1 MIRPMFDPAAEPRWM
16 RHCTALALRLGFL
29 PSLAGLSALLV
40 LAVLGL
46 TETSLWLMDQGP
58 KPLALWVAGALAL
71 LVSPFLA
78 AWLLRLMFQLDAARQ
93 RHSVNATQDDLTG
106 AHNRRHFMQVAEREW
121 ARCRRY
127 AEDGALLLIDADQF
141 KSLKGSHGAAC
152 CDALLRDMTRLVTQ
166 SLRQPDLLA
175 RYGAEALIVY
185 LPNTDPIGAL
195 DVAERMRERIAGHT
209 LRWQNGGVSSTVS
222 IGVASVGATHVTLDA
237 LVQDTLTALQAA
249 KEAGRNCVRAAPI
262 QPRATP
268 TRPPSAASGLRD
280 KRP

>member
-1 MIRPMFDPAAEPRWM
+1 MFDPAAEPRWM
-16 RHCTALALRLGFL
+16 RRCTALALRLGFL
-29 PSLAGLSALLV
+29 PSLAAMSLLLV

-46 TETSLWLMDQGP
+46 TQAAVWLIGQGP
-58 KPLALWVAGALAL
+58 KPLALMVSGGLSL

-93 RHSVNATQDDLTG
+93 RHSVNATKDELTG
-106 AHNRRHFMQVAEREW
+106 AQPPALHAGAEREW

-141 KSLKGSHGAAC
+141 KSLKGSHGHAS
-152 CDALLRDMTRLVTQ
+152 CDALLRDMTRVVTQ

-175 RYGAEALIVY
+175 RYGAETLIVY
-185 LPNTDPIGAL
+185 LPNTDPMGAL
-195 DVAERMRERIAGHT
+195 DVAERIRERIAGHT
-209 LRWQNGGVSSTVS
+209 LRWHNGGVSSTVS

-237 LVQDTLTALQAA
+237 LVQDALNALQAA

-262 QPRATP
+262 PPRATP
-268 TRPPSAASGLRD
+268 ARPPSAASGGPRAR
-280 KRP
+280 RP

>member
-16 RHCTALALRLGFL
+16 RQCTALALRLGFL
-29 PSLAGLSALLV
+29 PALAGLSLL
-40 LAVLGL
+40 LLLGVLGL
-46 TETSLWLMDQGP
+46 TQAAILLLGQGP
-58 KPLALWVAGALAL
+58 KPLALLAAGALAL
-71 LVSPFLA
+71 LLSPVLA

-141 KSLKGSHGAAC
+141 KALKGSHGAAC

-175 RYGAEALIVY
+175 RYGAEALIAY
-185 LPNTDPIGAL
+185 LPNTDPMGAL
-195 DVAERMRERIAGHT
+195 DAAERIRERLAGHM
-209 LRWQNGGVSSTVS
+209 LRWQNGGVGSTVS
-222 IGVASVGATHVTLDA
+222 IGVASVGAAHVTLDA
-237 LVQDTLTALQAA
+237 LVQDAVGALQAA

-262 QPRATP
+262 QPRAATA
-268 TRPPSAASGLRD
+268 RPPSSATRLRGP
-280 KRP
+280 RH

>member
-1 MIRPMFDPAAEPRWM
+1 MFDPAAEPRWM
-16 RHCTALALRLGFL
+16 RRCTALALRLGFL
-29 PSLAGLSALLV
+29 PSLAGLSTLLV
-40 LAVLGL
+40 LGVLAL
-46 TETSLWLMDQGP
+46 TQASLWLIGQGP
-58 KPLALWVAGALAL
+58 KPLALLVTGAIAL
-71 LVSPFLA
+71 VLSPFLA

-93 RHSVNATQDDLTG
+93 RQSSNATQDDLTG

-127 AEDGALLLIDADQF
+127 TEDGALLLIDADQF
-141 KSLKGSHGAAC
+141 KSLKGTHGGAC
-152 CDALLRDMTRLVTQ
+152 CDALLRDLTRLVTQ

-185 LPNTDPIGAL
+185 LPNTDPMGAL
-195 DVAERMRERIAGHT
+195 DVSERIRERVAGHT

-237 LVQDTLTALQAA
+237 LVQDGLSALQAA
-249 KEAGRNCVRAAPI
+249 KDAGRNCVRAAPI

-268 TRPPSAASGLRD
+268 ARPPSAASGGPRAR
-280 KRP
+280 RP